1 MSRSDLRVLERSQ
14 PRAML
19 FRAFVAQ
26 NTAVGLAYGGF
37 GVCILP
43 LQDRFDVGRGVV
55 ALGLSLVVL
64 MTGLTAPL
72 VPLLAQRF
80 GLWATVV
87 TGAMLCSAG
96 YALLSV
102 SHDIVAALAAYAL
115 LVGPGV
121 GLSGTL
127 PAIMLVS
134 GWFPNA
140 RGRATGIATMPVVLA
155 LAPIVGMTAI
165 LNFGLPGFFVLMA
178 LIHLATLPVLM
189 GIREPVL
196 PGPADSQSHLQRSPG
211 RLSHAMTTSGIL
223 SQPLFWTV
231 MVGAGLL
238 NAAGIIGS
246 IHMVAVMI
254 ERGMSAPQA
263 ALLASFMGGASVMG
277 ALTFG
282 WVGDR
287 LGGAWTLALVAVFIA
302 ASWAVIASTA
312 WLPLMIPAILLVGAA
327 GPGVFNSVSLVFGH
341 VFGAA
346 TMPRATALF
355 TMFSVPFTFVL
366 PPAAG
371 WLHDIVG
378 HYGPVMTMIVCGGT
392 AVAALFSW
400 LGRAE
405 HIRERQLA

>member
-1 MSRSDLRVLERSQ
+1 
-14 PRAML
+14 ML

-43 LQDRFDVGRGVV
+43 LQDRFDVGRGMV

-72 VPLLAQRF
+72 VPILAQRF
-80 GLWATVV
+80 GLRATIVA
-87 TGAMLCSAG
+87 GALLCSAG
-96 YALLSV
+96 YGVLSV
-102 SHDIVAALAAYAL
+102 STSILAALAAYAL

-140 RGRATGIATMPVVLA
+140 RGRATGIATMPVVIA
-155 LAPIVGMTAI
+155 LAPVIGLAAIVE
-165 LNFGLPGFFVLMA
+165 FGLPGFFLLA
-178 LIHLATLPVLM
+178 AGLHLATVPVLL
-189 GIREPVL
+189 GIREVPMTNVAGMGL
-196 PGPADSQSHLQRSPG
+196 ATGRRSQ
-211 RLSHAMTTSGIL
+211 AMTTRGIL
-223 SQPLFWTV
+223 SQPLFWMV

-238 NAAGIIGS
+238 NAAGITGS

-254 ERGMSAPQA
+254 ERGLSAPQA
-263 ALLASFMGGASVMG
+263 ALLASLMGGASVMG
-277 ALTFG
+277 ALLFG
-282 WVGDR
+282 WIGDR
-287 LGGAWTLALVAVFIA
+287 LGGAWALAVVAAFVAV
-302 ASWAVIASTA
+302 SWATIASSA
-312 WLPLMIPAILLVGAA
+312 WLPLMFPAILLMGAA

-346 TMPRATALF
+346 TMPRAAALF

-378 HYGPVMTMIVCGGT
+378 HYGPVMTVIVCGGT
-392 AVAALFSW
+392 AVAALFCW
-400 LGRAE
+400 IGRAE
-405 HIRERQLA
+405 HVRERQLA